1 MTALRPGVRP
11 RPRRPGFR
19 RAAAVGD
26 PRSRTGVHS
35 WCTMTDL
42 VTAYA
47 ERGFRVATICHPLCK
62 DYVNG
67 TNPLLP

>member
-1 MTALRPGVRP
+1 
-11 RPRRPGFR
+11 
-19 RAAAVGD
+19 
-26 PRSRTGVHS
+26 
-35 WCTMTDL
+35 MTDL